1 MLVHQA
7 VLVVAEWLSLE
18 PHLEALETRQLNLLL
33 RVTMAV
39 QEQRLDQ
46 PRQLIL
52 LEAVAAVRLRLVGM
66 AHLSLIRQIQSVAMV
81 VLELLLLLQ
90 AQA

>member
-7 VLVVAEWLSLE
+7 VLAAAGWLNLE
-18 PHLEALETRQLNLLL
+18 LHLEALETRQLNLLL

-66 AHLSLIRQIQSVAMV
+66 AHLSLIWQIQLAGMV
-81 VLELLLLLQ
+81 GLEPHHQLQ